1 MTTVDNHFPAES
13 VSARPSVVVGA
24 SERLGDDHHLDES
37 RYRSARDYP
46 LDDFSYLELAEV
58 EQNAHNAAYYDAAE
72 ALDMR

>member
-1 MTTVDNHFPAES
+1 MTTINNHFPS
-13 VSARPSVVVGA
+13 VNMPPQLSVVVGA
-24 SERLGDDHHLDES
+24 TEQLGDDHHLDEG

-46 LDDFSYLELAEV
+46 LDDFAYLEIAEV

>member
-1 MTTVDNHFPAES
+1 MTTINNHFPS
-13 VSARPSVVVGA
+13 VSVPTRPSVVVGA
-24 SERLGDDHHLDES
+24 SERLGEDHHLDEG

-46 LDDFSYLELAEV
+46 LDDFAYLEIAEV